1 MCDSSECVKYIS
13 IVEYLNACDHSELL
27 LIIIIFSNLASHSAA
42 LDNIVKTFIAE
53 TTKLGHNKRGLTD
66 FLTRLQGTFAQT
78 VSALKHVSRYFVFLF
93 IFMEGKSGCHAHIS
107 SLFHIAY
114 VLKTQFSDF

>member
-1 MCDSSECVKYIS
+1 M
-13 IVEYLNACDHSELL
+13 EYLNAWDHNELL
-27 LIIIIFSNLASHSAA
+27 LIIIIFCNLASHNAA

-53 TTKLGHNKRGLTD
+53 ATKVGHSKRGLTE
-66 FLTRLQGTFAQT
+66 FLTGLQSTFAQT
-78 VSALKHVSRYFVFLF
+78 VSALKHVSSYFVVLF
-93 IFMEGKSGCHAHIS
+93 IFMEGKSGCYAHIS

>member
-53 TTKLGHNKRGLTD
+53 TTKLGHNKRGLTE
-66 FLTRLQGTFAQT
+66 FLTGLQSIFAQS
-78 VSALKHVSRYFVFLF
+78 VSVLKQVSRYFFFSSFLWKVNQAA
-93 IFMEGKSGCHAHIS
+93 MHIS
-107 SLFHIAY
+107 LHYFI
-114 VLKTQFSDF
+114 LLTF

>member
-1 MCDSSECVKYIS
+1 M
-13 IVEYLNACDHSELL
+13 EYLNACDHSEPL
-27 LIIIIFSNLASHSAA
+27 LIIIIFSNLASHNAA

-66 FLTRLQGTFAQT
+66 FLTGLQSTFAQT
-78 VSALKHVSRYFVFLF
+78 VSALKHVSSYFVVLF
-93 IFMEGKSGCHAHIS
+93 IFMEGKPGCYAHIP

-114 VLKTQFSDF
+114 VLKTQFFDF